1 MLIGGW
7 SPKRIEPTVELYNY
21 ETGEQCFLPE
31 MLVGNDQGQAAWLD
45 DTAILCGGEY
55 VYGAVTTNCTI
66 FSQSSN
72 TWIEVNTIF
81 IGNTVKPV
89 HKGHPWD
96 PKIEAV
102 VDRWLFRSRVY
113 YKN

>member
-7 SPKRIEPTVELYNY
+7 FPKRIEPTVELYNY

-72 TWIEVNTIF
+72 TWIEVNTNF
-81 IGNTVKPV
+81 FGNTVKPV
-89 HKGHPWD
+89 
-96 PKIEAV
+96 
-102 VDRWLFRSRVY
+102 
-113 YKN
+113 